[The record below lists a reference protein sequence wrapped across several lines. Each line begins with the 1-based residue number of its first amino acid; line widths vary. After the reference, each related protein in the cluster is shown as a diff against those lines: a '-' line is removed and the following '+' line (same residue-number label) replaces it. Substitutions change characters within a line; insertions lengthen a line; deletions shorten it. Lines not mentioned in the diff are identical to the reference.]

1 MEKIIEKYFD
11 KLWPICRSIT
21 GNGNRLTLKILSE
34 IIDFDIKEVKSGTK
48 CFDWNIP
55 PEWNINEAWVK
66 DESGKKLIDFSKN
79 NLHVMGYSSPVNQ
92 IMSYDELKTHLYTL
106 PDQPDL
112 IPYLTSYYE
121 RRWGFCLS
129 HNQMKTMRKKEKYEV
144 FIDSDFNENGSM
156 TYADLVIPGESKDE
170 ILFSTYFCHPSM
182 ANNEL
187 SGPLVTAMISNE
199 VRKIKNRRFTY
210 RFVYVPETIGSIFY
224 VSKNGDYLKKYVKAG
239 FVVTCVGDSG
249 PFTYKKSKI
258 GNSISDKCAEIV
270 LRQTENNFNLI
281 DFFPSGSD
289 ERQYCS
295 QGFNLPIG
303 SLMRTM
309 YGKYEE
315 YHTSGDDRAFVSFNA
330 MAKSVEKYLEIINVI
345 EKNKVYTNNFPN
357 CEPQLGKRGLYPTI
371 GSRSNDNEKF
381 INIMMWI
388 LSFADGKNDLIHISD
403 KSGFPINEIFPVVDA
418 LVDKNILSQN

>member
-11 KLWPICRSIT
+11 KLWPICRSLT
-21 GNGNRLTLKILSE
+21 GNGNRRTLKILSE
-34 IIDFDIKEVKSGTK
+34 IINFNIKEVKCGTK

-55 PEWNINEAWVK
+55 PEWNINEAWIK
-66 DESGKKLIDFSKN
+66 DKSGRKIIDFSKN
-79 NLHVMGYSSPVNQ
+79 NLHILGYSSPVNQ
-92 IMSYDELKTHLYTL
+92 VMSYYELKNHLYTL

-121 RRWGFCLS
+121 RQWGFCLS
-129 HNQMKTMRKKEKYEV
+129 HNQMKVMNKKEDYKV

-170 ILFSTYFCHPSM
+170 ILISTYFCHPSM

-187 SGPLVTAMISNE
+187 SGPLVTAMISKE

-224 VSKNGDYLKKYVKAG
+224 LSKYGDHLKKYVKAG

-249 PFTYKKSKI
+249 LFTYKKSKV
-258 GNSISDKCAEIV
+258 GNSLTDRCAEIV
-270 LRQTENNFNLI
+270 LKQTENNFNII

-295 QGFNLPIG
+295 EGFNLPIG

-309 YGKYEE
+309 YGKYKE
-315 YHTSGDDRAFVSFNA
+315 YHTSGDDKNFISFTA
-330 MAKSVEKYLEIINVI
+330 MKKSIEKYMEIINVI
-345 EKNKVYTNNFPN
+345 ELNKTYTNNFPN
-357 CEPQLGKRGLYPTI
+357 CEPQLGKRGLYPPI
-371 GSRSNDNEKF
+371 YSKDNAKF
-381 INIMMWI
+381 IDIMMWI
-388 LSFADGKNDLIHISD
+388 LSFSDGKNDMIYISE
-403 KSGFPINEIFPVVDA
+403 KSGFSIKELLPVVDI
-418 LVDKNILSQN
+418 LIDKNIISLS

>member
-11 KLWPICRSIT
+11 KLWPICRSLT
-21 GNGNRLTLKILSE
+21 GNGNRRTLKILSE
-34 IIDFDIKEVKSGTK
+34 IINFNIKEVKCGTK

-55 PEWNINEAWVK
+55 PEWNINEAWIK
-66 DESGKKLIDFSKN
+66 DKSGRKIIDFSKN
-79 NLHVMGYSSPVNQ
+79 NLHILGYSSPVNQ
-92 IMSYDELKTHLYTL
+92 VMSYYELKNHLYTL

-121 RRWGFCLS
+121 RQWGFCLS
-129 HNQMKTMRKKEKYEV
+129 HNQMKVMNKKEDYKV

-170 ILFSTYFCHPSM
+170 ILISTYFCHPSM

-187 SGPLVTAMISNE
+187 SGPLVTEMISKE

-224 VSKNGDYLKKYVKAG
+224 LSKYGDHLKKYVKAG

-249 PFTYKKSKI
+249 LFTYKKSKV
-258 GNSISDKCAEIV
+258 GNSLTDRCAEIV
-270 LRQTENNFNLI
+270 LKQTENNFNII

-295 QGFNLPIG
+295 EGFNLPIG

-309 YGKYEE
+309 YGKYKE
-315 YHTSGDDRAFVSFNA
+315 YHTSGDDKNFISFTA
-330 MAKSVEKYLEIINVI
+330 MKKSIEKYMEIINVI
-345 EKNKVYTNNFPN
+345 ELNKTYTNNFPN
-357 CEPQLGKRGLYPTI
+357 CEPQLGKRGLYPPI
-371 GSRSNDNEKF
+371 YSKDNAKF
-381 INIMMWI
+381 IDIMMWI
-388 LSFADGKNDLIHISD
+388 LSFSDGKNDMIYISE
-403 KSGFPINEIFPVVDA
+403 KSGFSIKELLPVVDI
-418 LVDKNILSQN
+418 LIDKNIISLS